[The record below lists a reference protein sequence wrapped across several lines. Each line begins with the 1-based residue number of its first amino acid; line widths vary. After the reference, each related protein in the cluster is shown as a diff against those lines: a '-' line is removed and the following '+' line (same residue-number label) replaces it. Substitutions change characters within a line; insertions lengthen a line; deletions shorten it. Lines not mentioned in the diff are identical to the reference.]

1 LSRKD
6 TKTIGETAEETKEFH
21 RRHIRAINNPIRRRI
36 LRVLKEG
43 DETIEALQCKTGLDE
58 KNLGWHLN
66 ILEYGFCVEKEK
78 RNGETFYKL
87 TKDGMVAVEN
97 YMEK

>member
-1 LSRKD
+1 M
-6 TKTIGETAEETKEFH
+6 
-21 RRHIRAINNPIRRRI
+21 
-36 LRVLKEG
+36 LKEG